1 MCCIPVALSNDY
13 GGRGRSLADGSVAV
27 VAVNNG
33 EEPRTITCDG
43 ACFAQSN
50 FSATEKLLV
59 RDLWQHKELGS
70 VSGSIVFKDVPP
82 NAGSVVLTLRRAAAS
97 RLKADEGP
105 ARPAAPP
112 KHILF
117 FVIDDYGFADASYK
131 NAMYPQAAAPPT
143 PTIDKLAMS
152 GVRLESYYVHS
163 LCS

>member
-1 MCCIPVALSNDY
+1 MARRRYAFNQDSTGPCGGTFYNKPGSFNYSQALAETARRLMVSEGRRYGRYEY
-13 GGRGRSLADGSVAV
+13 GGSAQQVVRRVA
-27 VAVNNG
+27 AV
-33 EEPRTITCDG
+33 
-43 ACFAQSN
+43 
-50 FSATEKLLV
+50 
-59 RDLWQHKELGS
+59 
-70 VSGSIVFKDVPP
+70 
-82 NAGSVVLTLRRAAAS
+82 AAS
-97 RLKADEGP
+97 RLKVDDEG
-105 ARPAAPP
+105 PAAPP